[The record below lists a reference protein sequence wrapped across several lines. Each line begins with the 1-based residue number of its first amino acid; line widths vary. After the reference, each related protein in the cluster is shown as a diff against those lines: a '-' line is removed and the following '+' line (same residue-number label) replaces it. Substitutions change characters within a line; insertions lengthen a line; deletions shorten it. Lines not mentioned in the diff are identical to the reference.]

1 MNIEQIEAFIFV
13 AVTRSFSKAGEALF
27 TTQPTVSA
35 RIKALENSL
44 NCQLFY
50 RSGNTVNLTKE
61 GSTFLPYAKDILHSL
76 KDGQYAIQREQLKLE
91 GEIEISAV
99 FVAAF
104 HFLPDLM
111 KAFHHEFPQVKVNL
125 YTGHS
130 TQVLDMVLNHQ
141 VTFGIARAV
150 DHPKI
155 ESIHLFHDEMILAIY
170 PEHPF
175 GASEVVTM
183 EELARE
189 KFILYNRNSIDWT
202 LIHNAFDHLQLQK
215 NVIMETDNIEVVNR
229 MVKQKIGIAI
239 LPKSAIREEL
249 NNGTL
254 LEVKVTN
261 LPYIQ
266 RDYELIYLKD
276 RNFDRISESFLDFL
290 VEGKESMDSTKFG
303 R

>member
-50 RSGNTVNLTKE
+50 RTGNTVNLTKE

-111 KAFHHEFPQVKVNL
+111 KEFHLEFPQVKVNL

-150 DHPKI
+150 NHPKI

-175 GASEVVTM
+175 GSREAVTM

-189 KFILYNRNSIDWT
+189 EFILYNRNSIDWT

-239 LPKSAIREEL
+239 LPKSAIGEEL

-254 LEVKVTN
+254 IEVKVAN

-276 RNFDRISESFLDFL
+276 RSFDRISESFLDFL
-290 VEGKESMDSTKFG
+290 VKGKESMDSIKIG

>member
-50 RSGNTVNLTKE
+50 RTGNTVNLTKE

-111 KAFHHEFPQVKVNL
+111 KEFHNQFPQVKVNL

-175 GASEVVTM
+175 GSREAVTM

-239 LPKSAIREEL
+239 LPKSAIGEEL
-249 NNGTL
+249 KNGTL
-254 LEVKVTN
+254 LEVKVAN

-276 RNFDRISESFLDFL
+276 RSFDRISESFLDFL
-290 VEGKESMDSTKFG
+290 VQGKETMNSTKSG